1 VERILVTP
9 RSLTSAAHPLVERL
23 RADGHEIVMPA
34 PGKLPDEEDLLAL
47 IPGVTGW
54 LAGVEKISPRVIAAA
69 GKLRAISRNGTG
81 TDNLPIDTLLTRKIA
96 VRIAAGANAAGV
108 AELAI
113 GLIFAALRQ
122 IPLCDAGIKQGSW
135 PRRIGAEIRGR
146 KVGVVGC
153 GAIGAE
159 VARLAA
165 ALGAD
170 ILAYDPQRPAVN
182 VEASSLR
189 WVEISDM
196 LAAADVVTL
205 HCPAPADGRP
215 LLGAAEF
222 AAMRRGAVLIN
233 TARSS
238 LVDEAA
244 LLQALEDGRLGCYAT
259 DVFEEEP
266 PSSLALAGHAR
277 VIATSHIGGFTQES
291 VDRATEVAI
300 ANLMDALQGRA

>member
-1 VERILVTP
+1 MERILVTP
-9 RSLTSAAHPLVERL
+9 RSLTSTAHPLVERL
-23 RADGHEIVMPA
+23 RTEGHEIVMPA

-47 IPGVTGW
+47 VPGVTGW
-54 LAGVEKISPRVIAAA
+54 LAGVEKISPRVIAEA
-69 GKLRAISRNGTG
+69 GSLRAISRNGTG
-81 TDNLPIDTLLTRKIA
+81 TDNLPIDTLLARKIA

-122 IPLCDAGIKQGSW
+122 IPLCDAGIKQGTW
-135 PRRIGAEIRGR
+135 PRRIGVEIRGR

-165 ALGAD
+165 ALGAE

-182 VEASSLR
+182 VEANSLR

-196 LAAADVVTL
+196 LAEADVVTL

-215 LLGAAEF
+215 LLGASEF
-222 AAMRRGAVLIN
+222 AAMRRGAVLVN

-238 LVDEAA
+238 LVDEKG
-244 LLQALEDGRLGCYAT
+244 LRQALEDGHIGCYAT

-266 PSSLALAGHAR
+266 PANLGLAGHPR

-291 VDRATEVAI
+291 VDRAAEVAI
-300 ANLMDALQGRA
+300 ANLMDALRGRA

>member
-1 VERILVTP
+1 MERILVTP

-23 RADGHEIVMPA
+23 RKQGHEIVMPA

-47 IPGVTGW
+47 VPGVTGW
-54 LAGVEKISPRVIAAA
+54 LAGVERISPRVIAAA
-69 GKLRAISRNGTG
+69 GSLRAISRNGTG
-81 TDNLPIDTLLTRKIA
+81 TDNLPIDTLLARKIA

-122 IPLCDAGIKQGSW
+122 IPLCDAGIKQGAW

-165 ALGAD
+165 ALGAE
-170 ILAYDPQRPAVN
+170 ILAYDPQSPAVN

-196 LAAADVVTL
+196 LAEADIVTL

-215 LLGAAEF
+215 LLGTAEF
-222 AAMRRGAVLIN
+222 AAMRRGAVLVN

-244 LLQALEDGRLGCYAT
+244 LLQALEDGRLGCYAA

-266 PSSLALAGHAR
+266 PANLVLAGHAR

>member
-1 VERILVTP
+1 MERILVTP

-23 RADGHEIVMPA
+23 RKQGHEIVMPA

-47 IPGVTGW
+47 VPGVTGW

-69 GKLRAISRNGTG
+69 GSLRAISRNGTG
-81 TDNLPIDTLLTRKIA
+81 TDNLPIDTLLARKIA

-113 GLIFAALRQ
+113 GLIFATLRQ
-122 IPLCDAGIKQGSW
+122 IPLCDAGIKQGNW

-165 ALGAD
+165 ALGAN

-291 VDRATEVAI
+291 VDRATQVAI

>member
-1 VERILVTP
+1 
-9 RSLTSAAHPLVERL
+9 
-23 RADGHEIVMPA
+23 MPA

>member
-1 VERILVTP
+1 MERILVTP
-9 RSLTSAAHPLVERL
+9 RSLTSATHPLVERL
-23 RADGHEIVMPA
+23 RAEGHEIVMPA

-47 IPGVTGW
+47 VPGVTGW

-69 GKLRAISRNGTG
+69 GSLRAISRNGTG
-81 TDNLPIDTLLTRKIA
+81 TDNLPIDTLLARKIA

-165 ALGAD
+165 ALGAEV
-170 ILAYDPQRPAVN
+170 LAYDPQRPAVS
-182 VEASSLR
+182 VEAGSLR
-189 WVEISDM
+189 WVEISGM
-196 LAAADVVTL
+196 LAEADVVTL

-215 LLGAAEF
+215 LLGATEF
-222 AAMRRGAVLIN
+222 AAMRRGAVVIN

-238 LVDEAA
+238 LVDEVA
-244 LLQALEDGRLGCYAT
+244 LLEALEDGRLGCYAT

-266 PSSLALAGHAR
+266 PASLALAGHAG
-277 VIATSHIGGFTQES
+277 VIATSHIGGFTRES

>member
-1 VERILVTP
+1 
-9 RSLTSAAHPLVERL
+9 
-23 RADGHEIVMPA
+23 MPA

-238 LVDEAA
+238 LVDAAA